1 MKIRP
6 IAFLLIVLTSVLI
19 LSSVVAQD
27 TTTESTALTDKITGY
42 TTYLSDRYNL
52 SLKDEV
58 EQTQFVDAAT
68 LINGAV
74 EVPADVDLEGFTNL
88 EAVLSSVYYVNLDEL
103 ALTYSKDKADSVL
116 ANISSVSAELP
127 LAQRQELATALDGG
141 LVDGAFLETY
151 DLSAP
156 VSANSASYLLGQI
169 LELTGQYKH
178 YIGLVTDADIYNRLV
193 YTWQSFDQVLAPEL
207 QQPANALILM
217 GVITGY
223 NLKRTSLNANFDPK
237 LTIVYGHANIDHVRQ
252 LIALLRSE
260 GLDAKV
266 QLEPKTSAYLYLAEW
281 GKPTVS
287 PEFQVEALD
296 DGNYIAYAKEL
307 DLDFEFNTQE
317 DRNRF
322 DLIIKT
328 YAKRN
333 SDDVTGLI
341 LGSWRQPLYSSR
353 VTIPDYIQVKNNVVY
368 TGEFYLQSFSF
379 TEKSDAIVSSF
390 KDNYPDGKVEDWNLW
405 VNEAFHNYLLG
416 KPN

>member
-6 IAFLLIVLTSVLI
+6 ITLLLIILSSGLI
-19 LSSVVAQD
+19 FSSVVAQD
-27 TTTESTALTDKITGY
+27 TTAESTALTDKVNGY
-42 TTYLSDRYNL
+42 TQYLSDRYNL
-52 SLKDEV
+52 TLKDEV
-58 EQTQFVDAAT
+58 EQKQFTDAAT
-68 LINGAV
+68 LINGVV

-88 EAVLSSVYYVNLDEL
+88 EAVLNAVYYVNLDEL
-103 ALTYSKDKADSVL
+103 AFTYSKDKTDNVL
-116 ANISSVSAELP
+116 AKVSGVSADLP
-127 LAQRQELATALDGG
+127 LGQRQELATALDGG
-141 LVDGAFLETY
+141 LVDNAFLEAY

-156 VSANSASYLLGQI
+156 VSADSGSYLLGQI

-178 YIGLVTDADIYNRLV
+178 YIGLVSDADIYNRLV

-207 QQPANALILM
+207 QKPANELIRK

-237 LTIVYGHANIDHVRQ
+237 RTIVYGHANIDHVRQ
-252 LIALLRSE
+252 LVALLRSE

-281 GKPTVS
+281 GEPTVS

-307 DLDFEFNTQE
+307 DLDFEFNTEE

-322 DLIIKT
+322 DSIIKT

-341 LGSWRQPLYSSR
+341 FGSWRQPLYSSR
-353 VTIPDYIQVKNNVVY
+353 VTIPDYIEVKNNVVY
-368 TGEFYLQSFSF
+368 TGEFYLQSFSLS
-379 TEKSDAIVSSF
+379 EKSDAIVSSF
-390 KDNYPDGKVEDWNLW
+390 KADYPDGKVEVWDLW
-405 VNEAFHNYLLG
+405 VNQAFHNYLLG